1 MGVSIGKEAGMTTAG
16 LYRLSGFGL
25 VTGAVLAA
33 VSSIVSGVVFPDSS
47 NPAAATNPL
56 NVLLSVIGVVGAILV
71 LLGLPGMYARAARDG
86 GLVWLVG
93 VVLIAITAMLFGI
106 FLGLM
111 SVLVFPVLASR
122 APDLFREGPPPSFF
136 ALFII
141 ATLANVFGAILMGIP
156 MITRQVYPRWCGYVL
171 LVEAVLAVVSFFVS
185 GPGPSSLIAQILN
198 VVSPLPL
205 FLVLGWAGY
214 ELWSGKSAPSGVA
227 TGSVAPQPA
236 GA

>member
-1 MGVSIGKEAGMTTAG
+1 MTTAR
-16 LYRLSGFGL
+16 LYRLSGMAL
-25 VTGAVLAA
+25 VIGAILAA
-33 VSSIVSGVVFPDSS
+33 VSSIVSGVVFPNSS
-47 NPAAATNPL
+47 DPAAATNPL
-56 NVLLSVIGVVGAILV
+56 NVLLSVIGVVGAILA
-71 LLGLPGMYARAARDG
+71 LLGLPGMYVRAARDG

-111 SVLVFPVLASR
+111 GALVFPVLASR
-122 APDLFREGPPPSFF
+122 ATDLFREGPPPAFF

-141 ATLANVFGAILMGIP
+141 GTLANVFGAILMGIP

-171 LVEAVLAVVSFFVS
+171 MLEAVLAVVSFFVS
-185 GPGPSSLIAQILN
+185 GPGPGSLISQILN
-198 VVSPLPL
+198 DVSALPL

-214 ELWSGKSAPSGVA
+214 ELWSGKSAASGVA
-227 TGSVAPQPA
+227 TGTVAAQPA